1 MFQTNSMEIRIE
13 ALQIAESFNI
23 KKFRSEFRTDVHSGS
38 TTEVFYALENNRFL
52 YVFDYGVVVFANF
65 DAVAKS
71 EFLLF
76 VKNYAI
82 DCVDLDLSEEYKI
95 AIDNTLQKVTV
106 KNHYVTVPEIDS
118 FILRIVMLNIGQ
130 SVALEYY
137 EILTDNLISSA
148 KHYILEL
155 EKKGKI
161 SISKTNLLKY
171 IGKVLN
177 VKNSIVDNLYILDD
191 PNLVWDN
198 EELNLMNRQL
208 KVNFDINTRF
218 KDLDYRLQIVE
229 NNLTLFTDLLN
240 VRESSRLEWVIVILI
255 LIEILIALFFH

>member
-1 MFQTNSMEIRIE
+1 MEIRIE
-13 ALQIAESFNI
+13 AVQIAESFNI
-23 KKFRSEFRTDVHSGS
+23 RKFRAEFRAEPYSSS
-38 TTEVFYALENNRFL
+38 TSEVFYALTETNRFL
-52 YVFDYGVVVFANF
+52 YVFDYGVVVFGNY

-71 EFLLF
+71 EFVSF
-76 VKNYAI
+76 VKNYATKV
-82 DCVDLDLSEEYKI
+82 VDTDLTEEYRI
-95 AIDNTLQKVTV
+95 LTDETLPKALV
-106 KNHYVTVPEIDS
+106 KNDFVTVPHIDAS
-118 FILRIVMLNIGQ
+118 VLGIVMLNTGQ

-137 EILTDNLISSA
+137 EVLTDELITSS

-155 EKKGKI
+155 EERGRL

-198 EELNLMNRQL
+198 EELNLLNRRL
-208 KVNFDINTRF
+208 KLNFDINTRF

-229 NNLTLFTDLLN
+229 DNLTLFTDVLN
-240 VRESSRLEWVIVILI
+240 VRESARLEWIIIILI
-255 LIEILIALFFH
+255 VMEIMIALFFH